1 MDFYEALKSG
11 MTAEDITK
19 DFNKELEEAVK
30 KIEEEQETERLRA
43 EEERRNK
50 SEAALNAARHKAAA
64 EVVEYLR
71 TLFEVEG
78 VEITD
83 ILPAN
88 GEALTDLFC
97 LLLEESEK
105 DYHSKRD
112 LARTIKAFAAE
123 NETDQK
129 KDSTREKRTSAGTY
143 DFGNRD
149 DDTILSNFLSNLF

>member
-1 MDFYEALKSG
+1 MDLYEALKSG

-19 DFNKELEEAVK
+19 GFNKELEEAVK

-43 EEERRNK
+43 EAERKTK

-64 EVVEYLR
+64 EVIEYLKV
-71 TLFEVEG
+71 LFEVEDL
-78 VEITD
+78 EITD
-83 ILPAN
+83 IFPAN

-105 DYHSKRD
+105 DYHSKLD
-112 LARTIKAFAAE
+112 LARTIKAFAE
-123 NETDQK
+123 SETAQK
-129 KDSTREKRTSAGTY
+129 KDPTRGKSTSAGVY
-143 DFGNRD
+143 DSGNRD

>member
-19 DFNKELEEAVK
+19 GFNKELKEAVK
-30 KIEEEQETERLRA
+30 KLEEEQEAERLRA
-43 EEERRNK
+43 EAERKTK

-64 EVVEYLR
+64 EVIEYIR
-71 TLFEVEG
+71 TLFEAEG

-112 LARTIKAFAAE
+112 LARTIKAFAE
-123 NETDQK
+123 SETAQK
-129 KDSTREKRTSAGTY
+129 KDTTRGQRASAGVY
-143 DFGNRD
+143 NSDNRD

>member
-19 DFNKELEEAVK
+19 GFNKELEEAVK
-30 KIEEEQETERLRA
+30 KLEEERLRA
-43 EEERRNK
+43 EEERKTK
-50 SEAALNAARHKAAA
+50 SEAALNEARHKAAA

-83 ILPAN
+83 IFPAN
-88 GEALTDLFC
+88 GEALTDLLC
-97 LLLEESEK
+97 HLLEESEK
-105 DYHSKRD
+105 DYRSKLD
-112 LARTIKAFAAE
+112 LARTIKAFAE
-123 NETDQK
+123 KETAQK
-129 KDSTREKRTSAGTY
+129 KDPTRGKRASAGVY
-143 DFGNRD
+143 DSGNRD

>member
-19 DFNKELEEAVK
+19 GFNKELEEAVK

-43 EEERRNK
+43 EAEHRTK
-50 SEAALNAARHKAAA
+50 SEAALNVARHKAAA
-64 EVVEYLR
+64 EVIEYLR

-83 ILPAN
+83 IFPAN

-105 DYHSKRD
+105 DYHGKRD
-112 LARTIKAFAAE
+112 LARAIKAFAAE

-129 KDSTREKRTSAGTY
+129 KDPTRGKRTSAGVY
-143 DFGNRD
+143 DSGNRD

>member
-1 MDFYEALKSG
+1 MDFYKALKSG
-11 MTAEDITK
+11 ITAEDITK
-19 DFNKELEEAVK
+19 GFNKELEEAVK
-30 KIEEEQETERLRA
+30 KIEEEQETERLRVEA
-43 EEERRNK
+43 KRRTK

-64 EVVEYLR
+64 EIVEYLR

-112 LARTIKAFAAE
+112 LARTIKAFAE
-123 NETDQK
+123 SETTQK
-129 KDSTREKRTSAGTY
+129 KDTTRGQHASAGIY
-143 DFGNRD
+143 DSGDRD

>member
-1 MDFYEALKSG
+1 MDLYEALKSG

-19 DFNKELEEAVK
+19 GFNKELEEAVK

-43 EEERRNK
+43 EEERRTK
-50 SEAALNAARHKAAA
+50 SEAALIAARHKAAA

-71 TLFEVEG
+71 TLFEVEDI
-78 VEITD
+78 EITD
-83 ILPAN
+83 IFPAN

-112 LARTIKAFAAE
+112 LARTIKAFAE
-123 NETDQK
+123 KETAQK
-129 KDSTREKRTSAGTY
+129 KDPTREKRASAGVY
-143 DFGNRD
+143 DSGNRD
-149 DDTILSNFLSNLF
+149 DDTILFNFLSNLF